1 MKKVMEHISIMENM
15 DNSLDMIVMKG
26 ERNHEKR
33 NDQSIISI

>member
-15 DNSLDMIVMKG
+15 DNSLDMTVIKG

-33 NDQSIISI
+33 NDQSI